1 MSDFKIDLSKF
12 SKDKL
17 IELRNNAEKV
27 KENEENG
34 KNSSAN
40 FDADINNIF
49 NNTEEIT
56 TENMILS
63 LSGGNNINQIQEED
77 LAEYNLYANLMANGD
92 ESITKDETL
101 SFASLDG
108 NTSKISQTDFQN
120 IINDYDVLLDEIDTS
135 IKESILTDNKMNVIN
150 SGAEYDLLTG
160 TYSVKVENYTN
171 SKVDDGQG
179 GKRYC
184 NGSLWGITENVYGS
198 NVDKA
203 TLYKYIQKMNPQ
215 IKDINLINDG
225 DTIKLPILKYDNDGK
240 IIGYD
245 KTDITPQP
253 TVPTDNT
260 NPTVPTEE
268 TTPTLPTIETNPTVP
283 TEETNPTISTEDT
296 TPTIVEEETTP
307 TLPTE
312 NTTPTIPTE
321 ETMPTVPTEETRET
335 QGPTMPTEPTIPEK
349 KDGILMGGN
358 ISGDKYQGKTISK
371 YEMYFESNLASF
383 NKEFDANGKLDKAAY
398 QGRTGDCVLISGC
411 YALASNEKG
420 NEIINDMIT
429 VNKNASGEIESYTV
443 KFKGL
448 DEEYTITDKEL
459 KSKTKPKLSRLLGN
473 FAKYAGGDEDMTLI
487 ELAFQKC
494 AKETKSDKVN
504 FESHE
509 KKLNGIYYDTFY
521 TVLTGKSCEYSTPK
535 EFITNLENESLS
547 SNTVGQMAFDKSIK
561 VKESE
566 W

>member
-1 MSDFKIDLSKF
+1 
-12 SKDKL
+12 
-17 IELRNNAEKV
+17 
-27 KENEENG
+27 
-34 KNSSAN
+34 
-40 FDADINNIF
+40 
-49 NNTEEIT
+49 
-56 TENMILS
+56 
-63 LSGGNNINQIQEED
+63 
-77 LAEYNLYANLMANGD
+77 
-92 ESITKDETL
+92 
-101 SFASLDG
+101 
-108 NTSKISQTDFQN
+108 
-120 IINDYDVLLDEIDTS
+120 
-135 IKESILTDNKMNVIN
+135 MNVIN

-160 TYSVKVENYTN
+160 TYSVKVESYTN

-203 TLYKYIQKMNPQ
+203 TLYKYIQEMNPQ

-253 TVPTDNT
+253 TAPTDNT

-268 TTPTLPTIETNPTVP
+268 TTPTVP

-335 QGPTMPTEPTIPEK
+335 QGPTLPTKPTVPEK
-349 KDGILMGGN
+349 DDGILMGGN

-504 FESHE
+504 FENHE

-535 EFITNLENESLS
+535 EFVTNLENESLS

-561 VKESE
+561 VKDTNGKKVKLQGKHAYTINKVTKDTVTLLNPWNTGEEIVLSRQTFE
-566 W
+566 NLDPKKCDVCYLDLNTIDKEE